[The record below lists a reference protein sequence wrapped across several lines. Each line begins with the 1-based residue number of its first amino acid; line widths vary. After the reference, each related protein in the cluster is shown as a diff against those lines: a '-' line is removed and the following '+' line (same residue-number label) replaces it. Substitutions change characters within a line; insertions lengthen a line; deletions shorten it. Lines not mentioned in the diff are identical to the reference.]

1 MFISNDSSELKHH
14 EIIPIDL
21 WTENGV
27 VNSKVQ
33 IKVFSKTHKKFTLNV
48 CCYINWVL
56 LTCLHNKENTCI
68 CVFYSLFVNL
78 KDARSVSLYPYNR
91 S

>member
-33 IKVFSKTHKKFTLNV
+33 KCFPKHTKN
-48 CCYINWVL
+48 L
-56 LTCLHNKENTCI
+56 LWM
-68 CVFYSLFVNL
+68 
-78 KDARSVSLYPYNR
+78 SVAI
-91 S
+91 